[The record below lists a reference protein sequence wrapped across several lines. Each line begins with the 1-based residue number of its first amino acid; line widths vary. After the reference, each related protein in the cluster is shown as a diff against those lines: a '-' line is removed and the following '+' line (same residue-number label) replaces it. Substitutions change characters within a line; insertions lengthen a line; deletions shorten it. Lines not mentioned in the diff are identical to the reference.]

1 VDGFAVEVPLLLV
14 YWFHSSDTPS
24 TVILLDST
32 VVVPMDQPE
41 TDGAQ
46 YCFNIVYAKDEQKA
60 TRTFTVPQKGR
71 DAWVSAINQALYNYE
86 KEKSKQKKAH
96 VAATKALV
104 KAPSK
109 QFPTTVKPPSIWS
122 GDSFVEM
129 TVSSPRSA
137 MMCPPLS
144 PRSPS
149 KRAIPRPNVLVGES
163 FL

>member
-1 VDGFAVEVPLLLV
+1 
-14 YWFHSSDTPS
+14 
-24 TVILLDST
+24 
-32 VVVPMDQPE
+32 MDQPE
-41 TDGAQ
+41 KDEAQ

-86 KEKSKQKKAH
+86 KEKSKQKKSQ
-96 VAATKALV
+96 VAAAKALA

-109 QFPTTVKPPSIWS
+109 QFPSTIKTPGIWS

-144 PRSPS
+144 PRSQS
-149 KRAIPRPNVLVGES
+149 KRSIPRPDVLMGES